1 MTNQK
6 LSMAVHMNQTLTA
19 KAMVIKKLMGGSGD
33 ESQRFIANA
42 MQTLRANPKLLECT
56 EDSVMGSLMTMASL
70 RLMPSNVSGEAYL
83 IPYGNT
89 ATFQLGYQGIVTLVY
104 RAGAKDIVME
114 EVRAKDTF
122 RFSMGKVVTHELP
135 GAFSSDEDRGEVIGY
150 YVIIR
155 LGTGGEIHEM
165 MSVKDVE
172 AFAKK
177 YSKAYAAGKKD
188 SPWSDKKHGF
198 HWMAKKTVF
207 IQAAKR
213 MPKNDALFQAISADM
228 RGDSTIKDPAEFDRR
243 VYEVEDDTQKLS
255 MGAIRKNQD
264 DQANQNQDTGKEEG
278 SQEDQNQEPSI
289 ELGPDDLP
297 WPTEEGQR

>member
-1 MTNQK
+1 
-6 LSMAVHMNQTLTA
+6 MAVHMNQTLTA
-19 KAMVIKKLMGGSGD
+19 KAMVIKKLMGGNGD
-33 ESQRFIANA
+33 DSQRFIANA

-83 IPYGNT
+83 IPYGAI

-114 EVRAKDTF
+114 EVRKNDTF
-122 RFSMGKVVTHELP
+122 KFSMGRVVTHDLP
-135 GAFSSDEDRGEVIGY
+135 SAFASDEERGDVIGY

-165 MSVKDVE
+165 MSVKDIE

-177 YSKAYAAGKKD
+177 FSKAYAAGKKD
-188 SPWSDKKHGF
+188 SPWCDKKHGF

-243 VYEVEDDTQKLS
+243 VYEAVDDSGSLTMGSKLQHE
-255 MGAIRKNQD
+255 KKE
-264 DQANQNQDTGKEEG
+264 NQNETRQTAESYEA
-278 SQEDQNQEPSI
+278 EDYQEPP
-289 ELGPDDLP
+289 E
-297 WPTEEGQR
+297 